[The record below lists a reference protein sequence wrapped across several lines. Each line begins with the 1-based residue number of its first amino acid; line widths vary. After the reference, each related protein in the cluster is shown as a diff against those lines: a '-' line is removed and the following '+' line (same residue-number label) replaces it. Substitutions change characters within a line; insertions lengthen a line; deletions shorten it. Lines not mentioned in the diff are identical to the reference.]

1 VLNVYRGICGTN
13 LKPTQQVF
21 KILLTTD
28 ESNNTGHLVVSSYET
43 ELTDNEVNSAD
54 FIRVERAVSDFGLS
68 TEEFLPV
75 MINNSDLT
83 TSETLSNHFK
93 ALTFL
98 AADRKE
104 VFDFA

>member
-1 VLNVYRGICGTN
+1 VYRGICGVN

-28 ESNNTGHLVVSSYET
+28 ESTDIGHLVVSSYET
-43 ELTDNEVNSAD
+43 ELANGEVNSAD
-54 FIRVERAVSDFGLS
+54 FTRVERAVSDFGLS

-75 MINNSDLT
+75 MISNSDLS
-83 TSETLSNHFK
+83 TSEDLSYHFRT
-93 ALTFL
+93 LTFL